1 MKITKTLL
9 GQIIREEVQRALQES
24 PEPRFLTRM
33 AKDMPVRSVGPP
45 DDPGTLSP
53 DELRAM
59 ADELE
64 RGEVPHWQTAEGM
77 KELSSYTCFQLDEV
91 MRQHSDPDH
100 PTELNEEAISHIK
113 MAKRK
118 KGCW

>member
-9 GQIIREEVQRALQES
+9 EKIIREEVQRTLQES

-33 AKDMPVRSVGPP
+33 AKDMPVRPVDPSV

-59 ADELE
+59 ADDLE
-64 RGEVPHWQTAEGM
+64 QGEGSHWETPEGER
-77 KELSSYTCFQLDEV
+77 ELSSYTCFQLEEV
-91 MRQHSDPDH
+91 MRQHEDGEQQLS
-100 PTELNEEAISHIK
+100 EKVLSHLSAT
-113 MAKRK
+113 MQK
-118 KGCW
+118 KGC

>member
-1 MKITKTLL
+1 MKITKSLL
-9 GQIIREEVQRALQES
+9 EKIIREEVQRTLQES

-33 AKDMPVRSVGPP
+33 AKDMPVRPVGPP

-64 RGEVPHWQTAEGM
+64 QGEGSHWETPEGER
-77 KELSSYTCFQLDEV
+77 ELSSYTCFQLGEV
-91 MRQHSDPDH
+91 MRQH
-100 PTELNEEAISHIK
+100 EEGEKQLSEKVLSHLSAT
-113 MAKRK
+113 MQK
-118 KGCW
+118 KGC